1 MDALEGRHFDSVII
15 GAGMSGLA
23 AGIRLAHFGK
33 SVLILER
40 HNVVGGLNSY
50 YSFDARK
57 FDVGLHAVT
66 NWVPPGTK
74 GTPLAKICR
83 QLRISREEL
92 SLAPQKHGSRVVFP
106 GADLR
111 FSNDFELLRA
121 EVRESFPGQADGFD
135 QLAAFVRGYDAFDDR
150 LKIEDARPVLAKY
163 ISEPLLREMI
173 LCPLMYYG
181 SARAGDIDLDQF
193 VILFRSLY
201 LEGFGRP
208 YEGVRRILRLLQKRF
223 KSLGGERRMKCGVA
237 KIEAEGGRATAL
249 QLDDGQRVTA
259 DVVLSSIGA
268 VETARLCGD
277 QPQDAAAEHV
287 GRITYVETITV
298 LDRQPAQFGWD
309 DTIVFFSNQE
319 GFFYDCPEG
328 PVDTA
333 GGILCFPNNYA
344 YEEGVELDEGFL
356 RITAL
361 ANYAAWAG
369 MAEEKYLGQKAVWAD
384 RLLEGALRILP
395 SIDRMDLE
403 RATLATDMFTP
414 RTVKKYTG
422 HLAGAIYGSHHK
434 VRDGRTHLDN
444 LFLCGTDQGFLGITG
459 AMLSGISMANRYGLA
474 GG

>member
-1 MDALEGRHFDSVII
+1 MHALEGRHFDAVII

-33 SVLILER
+33 TVLILER

-92 SLAPQKHGSRVVFP
+92 GLAPQKQGSRVVFP

-121 EVRESFPGQADGFD
+121 EVRDTFPDQADGFD
-135 QLAAFVRGYDAFDDR
+135 RLTEFVRSYDAFDDR
-150 LKIEDARPVLAKY
+150 LKIEDARPTLETF
-163 ISEPLLREMI
+163 ITEPLLREMI

-181 SARAGDIDLDQF
+181 SARAGDMDLDQF
-193 VILFRSLY
+193 VILYRSLY

-223 KSLGGERRMKCGVA
+223 KSLGGERRMKCGVTKIQTEGTRA
-237 KIEAEGGRATAL
+237 KTI
-249 QLDDGQRVTA
+249 QLDDGQSLTA
-259 DVVLSSIGA
+259 DIVLSSIGA
-268 VETARLCGD
+268 VETARLCSD
-277 QPQDAAAEHV
+277 QPDHAAEADI

-298 LDRQPAQFGWD
+298 LDRQPAEFGWD
-309 DTIVFFSNQE
+309 DTIVFFSNQPE
-319 GFFYDCPEG
+319 FFYDCPDG
-328 PVDTA
+328 LVDTA
-333 GGILCFPNNYA
+333 GGILCFPNNYTYGEDA
-344 YEEGVELDEGFL
+344 QLDEGFL

-361 ANYAAWAG
+361 ANYQGWAG

-384 RLLEGALRILP
+384 RLLDGALQILP
-395 SIDRMDLE
+395 PIDPMDLE

-422 HLAGAIYGSHHK
+422 HLSGAIYGSHRK
-434 VRDGRTHLDN
+434 IRDGRTHLDN

-459 AMLSGISMANRYGLA
+459 AMLSGISMANRYGL
-474 GG
+474 GS

>member
-1 MDALEGRHFDSVII
+1 MDALEGRHFDAVII

-33 SVLILER
+33 NVLILER

-83 QLRISREEL
+83 QLRISRDEL
-92 SLAPQKHGSRVVFP
+92 GLAPQKHGSRVAFP
-106 GADLR
+106 GTDLR
-111 FSNDFELLRA
+111 FSNDFQLLRD
-121 EVRESFPGQADGFD
+121 EVRDTFPDQIDSFDC
-135 QLAAFVRGYDAFDDR
+135 LAEFVRGYNPFDDE
-150 LKIEDARPVLAKY
+150 LKIENARPVLEKF
-163 ISEPLLREMI
+163 ITNPLLREMI

-181 SARAGDIDLDQF
+181 SARAGDMDLDQF

-223 KSLGGERRMKCGVA
+223 KSLGGERKMKCGVS
-237 KIEAEGGRATAL
+237 KIDVADGKVKAL
-249 QLDDGQRVTA
+249 SLDDGQTVTA
-259 DVVLSSIGA
+259 DIVFSSIGS
-268 VETARLCGD
+268 VETARLCSD
-277 QPQDAAAEHV
+277 HPADAIEDDI
-287 GRITYVETITV
+287 GKITYVETITV
-298 LDRQPAQFGWD
+298 LDRQPADFGWD

-319 GFFYDCPEG
+319 KFFYDCPEEL
-328 PVDTA
+328 VDTA

-344 YEEGVELDEGFL
+344 YDEDAQLDEGFL

-361 ANYAAWAG
+361 ANYSSWAG
-369 MAEEKYLGQKAVWAD
+369 MPEEKYLGQKAVWTD
-384 RLLEGALRILP
+384 RLLEGALDILP
-395 SIDRMDLE
+395 SIDRIELE
-403 RATLATDMFTP
+403 RSTLATDMFTP

-422 HLAGAIYGSHHK
+422 HLAGAIYGSHQK
-434 VRDGRTHLDN
+434 VRSGHTHLEN

-459 AMLSGISMANRYGLA
+459 AMLSGISMANRYGLSSS
-474 GG
+474 